1 MIETSLPSL
10 ALIAAIAVICPLLAE
25 RLKRFNVPDIVLL
38 LFFGILVGPW
48 VLNWAHPTSVVNA
61 LSDMGL
67 TFLMFLAGYELDLQR
82 IKGKPLRL
90 GILGWLISV
99 AIALGLAFALV
110 RTGLALDTV
119 IVGLA
124 LTTTALGTLVPMMRD
139 AGLLETKFGAYFLAA
154 GTAGEFGPILAV
166 AILLTKKDPRVTTA
180 LLALFVLVAVG
191 CALLAVRSHPP
202 RIVALLRRHLHSS
215 TQLPV
220 RVSVLFVILLVFL
233 AYKLGLDVLLG
244 AFSAGVV
251 VRLFTVGEDS
261 TEIKGKL
268 EAIGYGFLIP
278 IFFIV
283 SGINFNLHA
292 LTSSPSAFLRV
303 PLFLAL
309 FLVVRGLP
317 ALVLYRS
324 TLIKPERVPFAL
336 FSSTGLPLIVVITTL
351 GVSLGRMRPVNAAA
365 LVGAGMV
372 SVLLFPMLG
381 LGRLRRSGAIT
392 PTGAEST
399 PDAGGTDDPARY
411 EDDAL

>member
-38 LFFGILVGPW
+38 LLFGILVGPW